1 MKQSRKNKGV
11 LTIEASIA
19 YSFFLM
25 IVVTFLYLMR
35 IVYTYGLV
43 QHAVSQTA
51 KELSMYTY
59 IYQIA
64 GVNDLNGQI
73 QDGIAGGTESFN
85 RDVEEVVKLYETFSS
100 GDFSGRYEGTTN
112 PVQMLKNI
120 GSVLLGEGSK
130 ELNNQMFQL
139 IVRPLMEGYIGG
151 DSRGNSADE
160 RLKALRVIG
169 GISGLDYSA
178 SHFFEDGATVDLVVC
193 YTIDPVF
200 PIDIMPELN
209 LVNRACVRGVNGK
222 NVFTNTGGSKDSS
235 EENQKEENKKSIWD
249 MKNAAERGK
258 ELQKQDGVRNLP
270 DTFPVYAGFDPAT
283 GKATAATSMDLREK
297 SYETASGIQSRL
309 KQECV
314 KMQTYKTSSRN
325 GMEVRAEDIKQ
336 KVLVVYIPSSSKD
349 RVINRK
355 EYDKAVAQLRKEYP
369 DIYIQTKE
377 ID

>member
-73 QDGIAGGTESFN
+73 QDGTAGGTESFN

-130 ELNNQMFQL
+130 ALNNQMFQL

-151 DSRGNSADE
+151 G
-160 RLKALRVIG
+160 
-169 GISGLDYSA
+169 
-178 SHFFEDGATVDLVVC
+178 
-193 YTIDPVF
+193 
-200 PIDIMPELN
+200 
-209 LVNRACVRGVNGK
+209 
-222 NVFTNTGGSKDSS
+222 
-235 EENQKEENKKSIWD
+235 
-249 MKNAAERGK
+249 
-258 ELQKQDGVRNLP
+258 
-270 DTFPVYAGFDPAT
+270 
-283 GKATAATSMDLREK
+283 
-297 SYETASGIQSRL
+297 
-309 KQECV
+309 
-314 KMQTYKTSSRN
+314 
-325 GMEVRAEDIKQ
+325 
-336 KVLVVYIPSSSKD
+336 PSSPWAGQ
-349 RVINRK
+349 NRGSP
-355 EYDKAVAQLRKEYP
+355 ALS
-369 DIYIQTKE
+369 
-377 ID
+377 